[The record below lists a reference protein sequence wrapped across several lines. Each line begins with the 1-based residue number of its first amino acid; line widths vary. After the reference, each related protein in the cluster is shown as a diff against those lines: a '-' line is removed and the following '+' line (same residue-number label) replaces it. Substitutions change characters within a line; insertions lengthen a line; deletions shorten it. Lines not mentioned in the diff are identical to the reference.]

1 MATIP
6 KKTLRWANEEG
17 ESLEEVK
24 EFSKTNLVELPPPL
38 TDTREAIDKE
48 ISKLPWTNSSD
59 IEASLEVANN
69 ILNIIERADK
79 INYNN
84 KKIDGLITRLDK
96 ILDSIIT
103 LDKIKAYIPKYRNY
117 NKNNGAALIAEYE
130 ATLQRRDIITK
141 KAPIAEKKEAEKE
154 VVATKPEV
162 VAEKVEPQVAA
173 EPEVVEK
180 FQATNLPTLLNIAG
194 EIINLSISTKSGNS
208 GRMNLIDFYANFTKD
223 ENEVMILTKV
233 FGIRSLRY
241 TPSILTD
248 EGCSLTDDEKNIVTK
263 ILEKRRKTLEEGLS
277 LTRGIL
283 ADTTRMKISRLKL
296 LLKRI
301 DGGFDSPLPCQP
313 SDSIVTK
320 SAPSISTPAWMKG
333 QNKSTEELL
342 ISLFLLLIG
351 ISSEKIKAKNVQ
363 DTLSNESIDSLLGKL
378 KSKSLTPAN
387 IDSTSSKILELLAKL
402 VPDTPATGTAATGTA
417 VPNTPAIG
425 TAAPNTPA
433 TGTAAPTAEQAVA
446 RVTALID
453 RVKNPDDK
461 GDAQNITQFGKMI
474 QDYTTLDIELDK
486 VMHDKAA
493 KEAEKAGADDAKK
506 FIKRFLDTQ
515 EAGLKDLQGRHNASV
530 DNATKAGLKTSIDTK
545 NSLIKI
551 FREKISTID
560 ADLIKLT
567 SEIEKATQI
576 IDTTKEKVQKLKD
589 EGIASLKLM
598 EDIAAKKEKSLET
611 EIRQKDEQLTAQK
624 KLLKELAE
632 KKAPTKATEE
642 ERNKTKLERTQL
654 QEQVNDLKKRNIEI
668 ETEFHKLISKPTPEV
683 EVDVE
688 VVEKES
694 ARLRID
700 ALEAAHKKTKDT
712 EIGLELVKLKG
723 VKATKNNNPQPVT
736 ANSDA
741 KLKPYLNEQNGG
753 NRPNIKDID
762 SMLEKF
768 LFQTALIEKDTERF
782 CLLYYFITYFWKSIR
797 DNLAEPAERD
807 YLDRLDKLYFPDMKR
822 NEFWPIIILIAK
834 IIHKMR
840 TVANEKP
847 AVLSSDMIALLDQL
861 NGTKGE
867 QTQLL
872 ESIYQQVDIFLP
884 QSPVF
889 ALKEDGSWK
898 LQRAPSQECSIFQ
911 MGPLYLLLMKLTHRY
926 IYNIIEES
934 PNRLKCQS
942 RLNPSL

>member
-1 MATIP
+1 M
-6 KKTLRWANEEG
+6 
-17 ESLEEVK
+17 
-24 EFSKTNLVELPPPL
+24 
-38 TDTREAIDKE
+38 
-48 ISKLPWTNSSD
+48 
-59 IEASLEVANN
+59 
-69 ILNIIERADK
+69 
-79 INYNN
+79 
-84 KKIDGLITRLDK
+84 
-96 ILDSIIT
+96 
-103 LDKIKAYIPKYRNY
+103 
-117 NKNNGAALIAEYE
+117 
-130 ATLQRRDIITK
+130 
-141 KAPIAEKKEAEKE
+141 
-154 VVATKPEV
+154 
-162 VAEKVEPQVAA
+162 
-173 EPEVVEK
+173 
-180 FQATNLPTLLNIAG
+180 
-194 EIINLSISTKSGNS
+194 
-208 GRMNLIDFYANFTKD
+208 
-223 ENEVMILTKV
+223 
-233 FGIRSLRY
+233 
-241 TPSILTD
+241 
-248 EGCSLTDDEKNIVTK
+248 
-263 ILEKRRKTLEEGLS
+263 
-277 LTRGIL
+277 
-283 ADTTRMKISRLKL
+283 
-296 LLKRI
+296 
-301 DGGFDSPLPCQP
+301 
-313 SDSIVTK
+313 
-320 SAPSISTPAWMKG
+320 
-333 QNKSTEELL
+333 
-342 ISLFLLLIG
+342 
-351 ISSEKIKAKNVQ
+351 
-363 DTLSNESIDSLLGKL
+363 
-378 KSKSLTPAN
+378 
-387 IDSTSSKILELLAKL
+387 ELLAKL
-402 VPDTPATGTAATGTA
+402 VPDTPPAT
-417 VPNTPAIG
+417 G

-433 TGTAAPTAEQAVA
+433 IGTVAPTAEQAVA
-446 RVTALID
+446 RVSALMDDIE
-453 RVKNPDDK
+453 RFKNPEDK

-624 KLLKELAE
+624 KLLKELA
-632 KKAPTKATEE
+632 KKQAPTKATEE
-642 ERNKTKLERTQL
+642 ERNKTKLDRIQL

-694 ARLRID
+694 VRLRID
-700 ALEAAHKKTKDT
+700 ALEAAHKKTNDT

-753 NRPNIKDID
+753 NRPNTKDID

-782 CLLYYFITYFWKSIR
+782 CLLYYFISYFWKSVR
-797 DNLAEPAERD
+797 DNLAEEPEKD
-807 YLDRLDKLYFPDMKR
+807 YLDKLDKLYFPDMKR
-822 NEFWPIIILIAK
+822 NQFWPTIILIAK

-840 TVANEKP
+840 TVANEKS

>member
-17 ESLEEVK
+17 ESLEKVK

-59 IEASLEVANN
+59 IEASLEIANN

-84 KKIDGLITRLDK
+84 KKINGLIIRLDK

-141 KAPIAEKKEAEKE
+141 KAPVAEKKEADVAEEVKE
-154 VVATKPEV
+154 ADVAEEVKEAV
-162 VAEKVEPQVAA
+162 VAE
-173 EPEVVEK
+173 EVKE
-180 FQATNLPTLLNIAG
+180 APRNITNNSATSNTNLPTLLNIAG

-233 FGIRSLRY
+233 FGISSLRD

-263 ILEKRRKTLEEGLS
+263 ILEKRKKTLEEGLS

-320 SAPSISTPAWMKG
+320 SAPSISMPAWMKG

-363 DTLSNESIDSLLGKL
+363 DSLGGQSIDSLLGKL

-387 IDSTSSKILELLAKL
+387 IDSTTSKILELLEKL
-402 VPDTPATGTAATGTA
+402 GSDTVPATGTA
-417 VPNTPAIG
+417 
-425 TAAPNTPA
+425 A

-446 RVTALID
+446 RVSALMDDIE
-453 RVKNPDDK
+453 RFKNPEDK

-493 KEAEKAGADDAKK
+493 KEAEKAGAEDAKK

-515 EAGLKDLQGRHNASV
+515 EAGLKDLQGRHNESV

-551 FREKISTID
+551 FREKISIID
-560 ADLIKLT
+560 RDLIKLT

-694 ARLRID
+694 VRLRID
-700 ALEAAHKKTKDT
+700 ALEAAHKKTNDT

-753 NRPNIKDID
+753 NRPNTKDID

-782 CLLYYFITYFWKSIR
+782 CLLYYFISYFWKSVR
-797 DNLAEPAERD
+797 DNLAEEPEKD
-807 YLDRLDKLYFPDMKR
+807 YLDKLDKLYFPDMKR
-822 NEFWPIIILIAK
+822 NEFWPTIILIAK

-840 TVANEKP
+840 TVANEKS